1 MIERAEAQAVLDSLF
16 GADGYSVA
24 VRAWP
29 DESDG
34 RLAIE
39 IVAGDG
45 ACPDCLVPKATLRA
59 IVAKRLQLA
68 ERAVV
73 DVTYPPDSPAHLG

>member
-1 MIERAEAQAVLDSLF
+1 MIERAEAQALLDGLF

-24 VRAWP
+24 VHVWP
-29 DESDG
+29 DESDS

-39 IVAGDG
+39 IVAGEG
-45 ACPDCLVPKATLRA
+45 ACADCLVPKATLRA

-68 ERAVV
+68 EGAVV
-73 DVTYPPDSPAHLG
+73 DVTYPPDSPAYLG